1 MEEILI
7 NIVDNMEKRIIF
19 VDEFHII
26 KYLNNSAKE
35 HYKKKGLCNLVGRSI
50 FEFHKPETNEKIKN
64 AAKTLEEDNSL
75 SKVIIGSA
83 TMYAIRVKNKFCG
96 YYEMF

>member
-7 NIVDNMEKRIIF
+7 SIVNNMEKRIIF

-50 FEFHKPETNEKIKN
+50 FEFHKPEKNEKIKN
-64 AAKTLEEDNSL
+64 AVKTLDEDNSIN
-75 SKVIIGSA
+75 KVTIDSA
-83 TMYAIRVKNKFCG
+83 TMYAVRVNNKFCG